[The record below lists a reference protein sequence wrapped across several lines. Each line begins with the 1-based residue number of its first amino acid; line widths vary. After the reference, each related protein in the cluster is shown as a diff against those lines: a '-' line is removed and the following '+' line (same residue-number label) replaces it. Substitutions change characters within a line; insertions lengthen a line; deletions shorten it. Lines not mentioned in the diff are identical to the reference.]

1 MFLNKVW
8 AEEFADK
15 VSVRKNKLG
24 ALLTC
29 CVRVQI
35 FCELLQLVDWR
46 REENQH
52 YSRLLAKTISTS
64 TVLIVFTTI
73 YRELCNGSC
82 SQDSQWDLHINY
94 EVLHVQHMLYEVLWW
109 LNFSTVSTVVWFFA
123 LTFSVFLSCGLLLYS
138 NFPFRTSSGALHYNW
153 KLYHSHCFY
162 SACVHRPIWPVW
174 RSSRQNKRANTYST
188 R

>member
-1 MFLNKVW
+1 MWPSDLVNDFFFQNNEWNLIWFNMMFLNKVW

-15 VSVRKNKLG
+15 VSVRENNLE

-35 FCELLQLVDWR
+35 VCELLQPVDWR

-52 YSRLLAKTISTS
+52 YGRLLAKTISTS
-64 TVLIVFTTI
+64 TVLIVFTVLHAN

-82 SQDSQWDLHINY
+82 SQDSQCDLHINY

-109 LNFSTVSTVVWFFA
+109 LNFSTVSY
-123 LTFSVFLSCGLLLYS
+123 LL
-138 NFPFRTSSGALHYNW
+138 
-153 KLYHSHCFY
+153 
-162 SACVHRPIWPVW
+162 
-174 RSSRQNKRANTYST
+174 
-188 R
+188 